1 MIQDLIGI
9 PYEKHGRTTKGL
21 DCYGLVHLVYGRLGK
36 ELPNFPKDY
45 TELLNIHNAIEENK
59 SKFIEL
65 EKPEPYCIVTF
76 SIYPPYV
83 THIGVVLDDCKRFI
97 HIMEKRNVTIEKLD
111 KWQKRIRGFYKWMK

>member
-1 MIQDLIGI
+1 MIQELIGI

-36 ELPNFPKDY
+36 ELPNFPEDY

>member
-9 PYEKHGRTTKGL
+9 PYEKHGRTTNGL
-21 DCYGLVHLVYGRLGK
+21 DCHGLVHLVYGRLGK
-36 ELPNFPKDY
+36 ELPNFPEDY

>member
-36 ELPNFPKDY
+36 ELPNFPEDY

-111 KWQKRIRGFYKWMK
+111 KWQKRIRGFYKWTK

>member
-1 MIQDLIGI
+1 M
-9 PYEKHGRTTKGL
+9 

-36 ELPNFPKDY
+36 ELPNFPEDY

>member
-36 ELPNFPKDY
+36 ELPNFPEDY

-83 THIGVVLDDCKRFI
+83 THIGAGI
-97 HIMEKRNVTIEKLD
+97 VTGKQIG
-111 KWQKRIRGFYKWMK
+111 RAHV

>member
-36 ELPNFPKDY
+36 ELPNFPEDY

-65 EKPEPYCIVTF
+65 STVGVDVIV
-76 SIYPPYV
+76 YAAVP
-83 THIGVVLDDCKRFI
+83 FI
-97 HIMEKRNVTIEKLD
+97 NI
-111 KWQKRIRGFYKWMK
+111 

>member
-36 ELPNFPKDY
+36 ELPNFPEDY

>member
-36 ELPNFPKDY
+36 ELPNFPEDY

-97 HIMEKRNVTIEKLD
+97 HIMEKRNVTIEQLD
-111 KWQKRIRGFYKWMK
+111 KWNKRIRGFYKWMK